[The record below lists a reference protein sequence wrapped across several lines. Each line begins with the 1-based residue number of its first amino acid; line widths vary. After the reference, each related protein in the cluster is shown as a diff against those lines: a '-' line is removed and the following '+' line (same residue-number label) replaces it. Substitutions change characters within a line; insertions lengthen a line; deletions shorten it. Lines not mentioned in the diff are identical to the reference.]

1 MPKDSTIKTIVFAND
16 HAQQKITSQD
26 VAKLAGVSQS
36 AVSRVFTKGASA
48 SAKTV
53 EKVQNAAKQ
62 LGYRIKYHAGK
73 RINVVTHTPPHP
85 LSVTWPKKSKDQFL
99 HTLSGAFGS
108 SEMTKVLNT
117 YINNINILLL
127 ILF

>member
-1 MPKDSTIKTIVFAND
+1 MSKDSTIKTIVFAND

-53 EKVQNAAKQ
+53 
-62 LGYRIKYHAGK
+62 
-73 RINVVTHTPPHP
+73 
-85 LSVTWPKKSKDQFL
+85 KKSKMPQ
-99 HTLSGAFGS
+99 
-108 SEMTKVLNT
+108 KN
-117 YINNINILLL
+117 
-127 ILF
+127 